1 MSFLGDLFGGNP
13 KQVGTQITRNEPPE
27 YAKPYLEFGLE
38 ETRDLY
44 DTPKQYYPDDTYV
57 PFGDTTLEALG
68 GMADRAREGS
78 ELVDSAKGF
87 VGDVIGG
94 NYNNPAGDML
104 SGVAGGN
111 MTNAATDYVNAIA
124 GGDFSGS
131 AYDMLMDTARGN
143 FLTQQNP
150 YLDEAL
156 APVRDRVTSQFAGSG
171 RLGSGANI
179 GAMTSALAPVYAQN
193 FENERARQLQAINT
207 LGGAQAGAQSL
218 LGTLSS
224 SDLNRQLNAM
234 GQFGDVAQRDIANRF
249 AAAGSAPGF
258 AATDYSDLQS
268 LLGVGTALDAKS
280 GEQLASD
287 IARFNFFENEPRERL
302 ADYLSMV
309 SGGTVGSTST
319 RPIYGN
325 PTATALGN
333 LGTAA
338 QGAYYA
344 SKAFPNFFA
353 NLGMG

>member
-1 MSFLGDLFGGNP
+1 MSFLGDIFGGNP
-13 KQVGTQITRNEPPE
+13 KQVGTQITRTEPPE
-27 YAKPYLEFGLE
+27 YAKPYLEFGLS

-44 DTPKQYYPDDTYV
+44 DTPREYYPDDTFVEY
-57 PFGDTTLEALG
+57 GDTTMDALG
-68 GMADRAREGS
+68 GIADRARAGS
-78 ELVDSAKGF
+78 PLLDDAKTF

-94 NYNNPAGDML
+94 EYTNPAGDML

-111 MTNAATDYVNAIA
+111 MVNAATDYVNALA

-131 AYDMLMDTARGN
+131 AYDMLMDTAKGN

-193 FENERARQLQAINT
+193 FENERARQLAAINT
-207 LGGAQAGAQSL
+207 LGAAQSGAQNL
-218 LGTLSS
+218 LGSLSS

-234 GQFGDVAQRDIANRF
+234 GQFGDVFQRDVANQF

-258 AATDYSDLQS
+258 AAADYNDLNT
-268 LLGVGTALDAKS
+268 LLGVGTALDDQ
-280 GEQLASD
+280 ERTRLASD

-309 SGGTVGSTST
+309 GGGTLGSTTT

-338 QGAYYA
+338 QGAFYA

-353 NLGMG
+353 NLGLG